1 MIGEALTT
9 AKPKARYLAGK
20 GAREAVALA
29 RTPSDRIKDLAI
41 AKDVGLPSPS
51 RRIRRA
57 RPVVGQAAPVGCT
70 EGLIGDRLGESLR
83 LRLESGLEVGRRQA
97 QQLVEVR

>member
-41 AKDVGLPSPS
+41 AKDVGLPEP
-51 RRIRRA
+51 
-57 RPVVGQAAPVGCT
+57 
-70 EGLIGDRLGESLR
+70 E
-83 LRLESGLEVGRRQA
+83 
-97 QQLVEVR
+97 